1 MKSAIL
7 SLPLV
12 MACFILAAAIL
23 SPAGRAQAGAAKSVT
38 WKTIEFAILKFNGE
52 APKSWNIYHTEKRGW
67 LLVRLWKRY
76 LLISLQDQEVYD
88 IDPQTLTAKGE
99 SLVCTDPEI
108 PEQPIRISEWNQRD
122 VGALRR
128 YRSRSGPT
136 AARCIDG
143 AFRLLS
149 IHPVKPG
156 NSQGAG
162 HHSNDDAVA
171 IPEAA
176 EI

>member
-1 MKSAIL
+1 MKPAIT
-7 SLPLV
+7 SLPLRI
-12 MACFILAAAIL
+12 ACLLLAAAIL
-23 SPAGRAQAGAAKSVT
+23 PPAGRAQTGAAKNVT
-38 WKTIEFAILKFNGE
+38 WKPIEFAILKFNGG

-128 YRSRSGPT
+128 IRFRFGP
-136 AARCIDG
+136 DG
-143 AFRLLS
+143 HVL
-149 IHPVKPG
+149 
-156 NSQGAG
+156 
-162 HHSNDDAVA
+162 
-171 IPEAA
+171 
-176 EI
+176 EIQLPLRPDGRPMY